1 MVQTSSAGA
10 ASPPSTARPPP
21 RLTME
26 LDNVTAAVTAAA
38 DDLPLPRLLATVL
51 LPAAQATDG
60 AYRRLD
66 EALRADTGRPHA
78 AGGAAAAAPAT
89 GPPPPPPATTTAGGG
104 RTGVSP
110 YAVTCAHVTED
121 LKVAAEVL
129 AALALALTARPPGDA
144 PFACAAAVVGRL
156 QAAEAAR
163 LVATVSLHVLRRSA
177 AHGVADRPPLP
188 PSMVAAAVS
197 AGPSGGG
204 GGGGGGPRVGNGV
217 DDDATV
223 AAAVADPDRLGRATR
238 AAADAEEAV
247 RDVLDEVREM
257 IADAEEEAG
266 GGGGEA

>member
-1 MVQTSSAGA
+1 
-10 ASPPSTARPPP
+10 
-21 RLTME
+21 ME

-66 EALRADTGRPHA
+66 EALRADTGRPRA
-78 AGGAAAAAPAT
+78 AGGAAPAATPAT
-89 GPPPPPPATTTAGGG
+89 GPPPPPPATTTTTTGGG
-104 RTGVSP
+104 RRTGVSP

-144 PFACAAAVVGRL
+144 PYACAAAVVGRL

-177 AHGVADRPPLP
+177 AHGVAGRPPLP
-188 PSMVAAAVS
+188 PSMVAAAAS

-204 GGGGGGPRVGNGV
+204 GGGGTPPR
-217 DDDATV
+217 
-223 AAAVADPDRLGRATR
+223 P
-238 AAADAEEAV
+238 
-247 RDVLDEVREM
+247 
-257 IADAEEEAG
+257 
-266 GGGGEA
+266 